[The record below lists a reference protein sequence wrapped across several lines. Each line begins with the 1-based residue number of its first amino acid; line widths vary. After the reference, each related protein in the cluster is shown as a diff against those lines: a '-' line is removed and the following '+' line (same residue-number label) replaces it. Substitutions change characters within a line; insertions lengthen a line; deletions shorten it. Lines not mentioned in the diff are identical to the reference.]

1 MASAASGLRAAS
13 RASLIRLRVSCRF
26 TALKSTV
33 FTPILLRYFNLKG
46 KLHGHA
52 ATQRKTTNT
61 YTTKQ
66 LGGAQIPST
75 SGLAGVEQVL
85 NIGNQFVRRNVR
97 YCRAD
102 NNQVK
107 RAVIQQSQCPT
118 AGARHRDLVS
128 AQVQVER
135 NFLQRVSIHNQDVSA
150 RSWRLKIL
158 FDHNTAIGVPSFRML
173 PLPLKYS
180 KRKRSH

>member
-1 MASAASGLRAAS
+1 MRPRSARRRIPTLLSSLAAHKF
-13 RASLIRLRVSCRF
+13 RQRQDSLEW
-26 TALKSTV
+26 
-33 FTPILLRYFNLKG
+33 
-46 KLHGHA
+46 
-52 ATQRKTTNT
+52 
-61 YTTKQ
+61 
-66 LGGAQIPST
+66 
-75 SGLAGVEQVL
+75 EQVL

-97 YCRAD
+97 YCRTD

-107 RAVIQQSQCPT
+107 RAVIQQSQCPA

-158 FDHNTAIGVPSFRML
+158 FDHNTAVGVPSLRML
-173 PLPLKYS
+173 SLPLKYS
-180 KRKRSH
+180 KRKRSHRSTRLTPMRNRRKILSDNATRKVNPRNADL